1 MIRHFPDTGRP
12 NFKEEGLPT
21 AKSDHEL
28 VTDGTARCRAMARA
42 RDDRRVARE
51 WEAYFTKIF
60 DSNPPNIRLPQN
72 THLLPDS
79 EALNEKL
86 RGIAQ
91 TAITDWRLS
100 INEHLALLV
109 ANATERE
116 SNPQTFESAAGNPE
130 DLLKQIFTSESF
142 VKLIATTVANTTKA
156 LADKQD

>member
-1 MIRHFPDTGRP
+1 M
-12 NFKEEGLPT
+12 
-21 AKSDHEL
+21 
-28 VTDGTARCRAMARA
+28 
-42 RDDRRVARE
+42 ARE
-51 WEAYFTKIF
+51 WEAYYTKLF
-60 DSNPPNIRLPQN
+60 DDNPPNIRLPHN

-79 EALNEKL
+79 ESLNEKL

-100 INEHLALLV
+100 INEQLVLLI
-109 ANATERE
+109 ANATEME
-116 SNPQTFESAAGNPE
+116 GNPQTLDSAAGNPE